1 MARALGDNVRERG
14 LGELLIGLRD
24 EAREQLEPHVGIA
37 RSCTLTGVSRSTL
50 YRRRAPRPGD
60 GQEAETAIRRPT
72 PPNALSPEESAE
84 LLGVLNSREFV
95 DKSPRQVWATLID
108 RGRYLA
114 SVSTMYRVL
123 RSQGMVRERRAQA
136 RHEARKKPHLV
147 ARSPNEV
154 WSWDI
159 TRLPSVERG
168 RYFELYV
175 MIDIFSR
182 CVVHWEVHGRESGEL
197 AKQFIENCIR
207 ANGGIAPRAI
217 HSDRG
222 TSMTSKSVA
231 NLLSD
236 LDIIKS
242 HSRPKVSNDNPYSE
256 AHFKTM
262 KYCPVFPEVFGSA
275 QDARMFCRR
284 FFEYY
289 NHRHYHAGIG
299 LHTPF
304 TVHIGTAY
312 AIQDKREATI
322 ERFRAVNPQRFT
334 RRPSLPKLPT
344 EAWINEPDDEAATS
358 SSDEE
363 EAA

>member
-1 MARALGDNVRERG
+1 MARALGNHLRERG
-14 LGELLIGLRD
+14 LGQLVTELRV
-24 EAREQLEPHVGIA
+24 ETREQLEPHVGIQ
-37 RSCTLTGVSRSTL
+37 RSCTLTGINRSTL
-50 YRRRAPRPGD
+50 YRQRQPKENRP
-60 GQEAETAIRRPT
+60 ATARPI
-72 PPNALSPEESAE
+72 PPNALSKEECDE
-84 LLGVLNSREFV
+84 LIAVLNSTEFA
-95 DKSPRQVWATLID
+95 DKSPRQVWAILID
-108 RGRYLA
+108 RGTYLA

-123 RSQGMVRERRAQA
+123 RTRGLVRERRAQA
-136 RHEARKKPHLV
+136 RHEAKKKPHLV
-147 ARSPNEV
+147 ARNPNEV

-159 TRLPSVERG
+159 TKLPSIERG
-168 RYFELYV
+168 KYFELYV

-182 CVVHWEVHGRESGEL
+182 YVVHWEVHVRESGEL

-256 AHFKTM
+256 ANFKTM

-275 QDARMFCRR
+275 QDARNFCHR

-289 NHRHYHAGIG
+289 NQRHYHTGIG

-304 TVHIGTAY
+304 TVHIGTAQ
-312 AIQDKREATI
+312 AIQYKREETI
-322 ERFRAVNPQRFT
+322 EKFRAANPQRFT

-344 EAWINEPDDEAATS
+344 EAWINEPGDDALTS
-358 SSDEE
+358 RSDEE
-363 EAA
+363 NAA